1 MLDVLNWAKQHAGGN
16 GNRPAVLSRFGLS
29 ERAYLLATVHRSE
42 NTNDVAQLSRI
53 FEALDSLEEPIVFP
67 VHPRTRK
74 MLDQMQVGSR
84 AEAHFADHFPGSR
97 MNRTVHTSLEGGPRR
112 EDARELGN
120 IGGLRRS
127 VSRC

>member
-1 MLDVLNWAKQHAGGN
+1 
-16 GNRPAVLSRFGLS
+16 VLSRFGLS

-74 MLDQMQVGSR
+74 MIGEMGFRPRPHLHLIDPVGYLDMVAPVGS
-84 AEAHFADHFPGSR
+84 
-97 MNRTVHTSLEGGPRR
+97 
-112 EDARELGN
+112 ARSVLTAS
-120 IGGLRRS
+120 GGLQRQAS
-127 VSRC
+127 WLVEPCVTLQNEWECVQTLATGWA

>member
-67 VHPRTRK
+67 AHPRTRK
-74 MLDQMQVGSR
+74 TIGEMGFRPRPPLALIQ
-84 AEAHFADHFPGSR
+84 HFPASR
-97 MNRTVHTSLEGGPRR
+97 TNRRADR
-112 EDARELGN
+112 
-120 IGGLRRS
+120 
-127 VSRC
+127 